1 MAQSTPG
8 PSRKR
13 SSYFTPPPPSSAQ
26 SGPFHSPLSPVQ
38 PLSSPLAAFLGSASF
53 PPSVPFS
60 SVPRVRR
67 RPVKKKRFNTRLL
80 YSILY
85 QTSFYFFIVVIAA
98 LLVGSVW
105 GLGDQAWKT
114 ADARRWNIVILVAA
128 YLALVSWRPLSNQTV
143 PSCRFRRFPVTSYH
157 HVLTCPGDHL
167 DHTSL
172 ESRTVDQEDLTDH
185 AQAVPA
191 FQADRCSNGELI
203 FELASSHLIFLY
215 HL

>member
-13 SSYFTPPPPSSAQ
+13 SSFFTPPPPSSAQ

-38 PLSSPLAAFLGSASF
+38 PLSSPLAAFLGSAAF
-53 PPSVPFS
+53 PPSVPYS
-60 SVPRVRR
+60 PVPRVRR

-143 PSCRFRRFPVTSYH
+143 PSCRFRRFPRDIISPCVDMCRGSSRSYISG
-157 HVLTCPGDHL
+157 VAYCRSRRSYGPCP
-167 DHTSL
+167 
-172 ESRTVDQEDLTDH
+172 SRTCLPSRST
-185 AQAVPA
+185 
-191 FQADRCSNGELI
+191 FQR
-203 FELASSHLIFLY
+203 
-215 HL
+215 